1 MLLCPAPATTMSKR
15 SSWSACALKEN
26 GAAARGASAVVFT
39 NSRRLTLLMNTLP
52 SKQSFDGP
60 LGSHFSLKPGL
71 ANKNRDRKYAVR
83 AIAKA
88 TSLVRASLP
97 PNRLG
102 TPPPAPPSFTRHS
115 NAHVDVSIRT
125 DAFVGPARVHSRMSP
140 ERPRNESDEQF
151 RNRPCRTLRLPRPI
165 APNLLR
171 LKQFVRVNL
180 ADQKEVRHACPA
192 LRGALGHKPRQLAGS
207 LESRGHGSRHG
218 SRNSRFRIRKLL
230 YVLGGNHSIGSR
242 ATHERKIHSQFF
254 RETPRFR

>member
-102 TPPPAPPSFTRHS
+102 TPPPARHPPRDGHS
-115 NAHVDVSIRT
+115 KASSSSSAAPQACLRPLPLVRKSL
-125 DAFVGPARVHSRMSP
+125 
-140 ERPRNESDEQF
+140 RPRG
-151 RNRPCRTLRLPRPI
+151 LP
-165 APNLLR
+165 
-171 LKQFVRVNL
+171 L
-180 ADQKEVRHACPA
+180 AAE
-192 LRGALGHKPRQLAGS
+192 
-207 LESRGHGSRHG
+207 
-218 SRNSRFRIRKLL
+218 
-230 YVLGGNHSIGSR
+230 
-242 ATHERKIHSQFF
+242 
-254 RETPRFR
+254 